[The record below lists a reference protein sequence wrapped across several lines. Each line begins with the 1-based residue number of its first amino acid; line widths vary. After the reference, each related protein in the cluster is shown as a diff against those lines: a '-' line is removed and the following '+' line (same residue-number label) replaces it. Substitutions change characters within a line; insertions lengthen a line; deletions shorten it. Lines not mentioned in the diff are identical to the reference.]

1 VTTHIETTR
10 IMTPRT
16 LTARTAKTRIMT
28 TRPDGPHLDG
38 PHLGGP
44 HLNGNV
50 EFRGGGFAPKDRTWA
65 AAATLAA
72 VVALWQA
79 GASAGVIPT
88 LFLPAPVSI
97 ARALWALTISGELW
111 NNLSISLMRLAVGWI
126 VGTIF
131 GIGMGLAVGLWSA
144 LRSPGM
150 ALVSALFPIPKIAL
164 VPLFIIW
171 FGIGEGSKLATLAF
185 GVFFPTVIATAG
197 GVDNVPRG
205 LIRMGQSFG
214 LSHAAIIRKIVL
226 PAALP
231 AILSGF
237 RVTSAIAIVLLV
249 AAEMIGADR
258 GIGAFVLSAG
268 NLYDTENLLAGITV
282 LSILGLTVSW
292 VISRLEQFFLSW
304 R

>member
-1 VTTHIETTR
+1 VPEI
-10 IMTPRT
+10 P
-16 LTARTAKTRIMT
+16 
-28 TRPDGPHLDG
+28 
-38 PHLGGP
+38 
-44 HLNGNV
+44 
-50 EFRGGGFAPKDRTWA
+50 FRGGGFAPRDRSWA
-65 AAATLAA
+65 AAATLLAT
-72 VVALWQA
+72 VVLWQA
-79 GASAGVIPT
+79 GASAGLIPT
-88 LFLPAPVSI
+88 LFLPAPISI
-97 ARALWALTISGELW
+97 AKALYALTISGELW
-111 NNLSISLMRLAVGWI
+111 TNLSISLARLAIGWI
-126 VGTIF
+126 TGTIF
-131 GIGMGLAVGLWSA
+131 GIALGLAIGLWSTF
-144 LRSPGM
+144 RSPGM

-197 GVDNVPRG
+197 GVDNVPRS

-237 RVTSAIAIVLLV
+237 RVTSSIAIVLLV
-249 AAEMIGADR
+249 AAEMIGAEH

-268 NLYDTENLLAGITV
+268 NLYDTDNLLAGIVV
-282 LSILGLTVSW
+282 LSILGLVVSW
-292 VISRLEQFFLSW
+292 IIGRLERIFLNW